1 MQKDRVLG
9 VEMTVVLVRHAERD
23 PSGDDKLS
31 SAGRQRAT
39 LLRRMFRESGISAIF
54 TSDAVRT
61 KQTAAPLAQELGIT
75 PREIDSDVNAA
86 RDELMS
92 AGPAPL
98 VIGHS
103 NTVPELIAALGGT
116 AGIEIDEA
124 EFDHMFVVSI
134 TSGGVST
141 LRFRYLKD

>member
-1 MQKDRVLG
+1 
-9 VEMTVVLVRHAERD
+9 MTVVLVRHAERD
-23 PSGDDKLS
+23 LSGSDALS
-31 SAGRQRAT
+31 SAGKQRAA
-39 LLRRMFRESGISAIF
+39 LLARMFSESGISAIF
-54 TSDAVRT
+54 TSEFART

-75 PREIDSDVNAA
+75 PRAIDSDTNAA
-86 RDELMS
+86 RNQVMS

-116 AGIEIDEA
+116 AGIEIDDG

-141 LRFRYLKD
+141 LAFRYVNA

>member
-1 MQKDRVLG
+1 
-9 VEMTVVLVRHAERD
+9 
-23 PSGDDKLS
+23 
-31 SAGRQRAT
+31 
-39 LLRRMFRESGISAIF
+39 
-54 TSDAVRT
+54 
-61 KQTAAPLAQELGIT
+61 
-75 PREIDSDVNAA
+75 
-86 RDELMS
+86 MS